1 MLKIN
6 TPIPCKYIKYST
18 GDIYIYY
25 IFIFKKGDSYKKKDF
40 IVDQKLK

>member
-6 TPIPCKYIKYST
+6 TPIPFKYIKCST
-18 GDIYIYY
+18 GYIYIY